1 MKHFMAM
8 GRDVAAA
15 GITGV
20 ETGALTPVFSR
31 CYNEPFTVA
40 GPE

>member
-1 MKHFMAM
+1 MKHSLAM

-31 CYNEPFTVA
+31 CYNLRFT
-40 GPE
+40 ELSI